1 MLLDGIPLC
10 NLTGVREQVLNDC
23 PSFYGLFD
31 IEECFPLY
39 PAVRDGLIPRFAA
52 SALAYDDIESIVLEV
67 EFSLAIA
74 IVPLLTTDS
83 ISARLD
89 ITSMKSSIS
98 SVLPTTSSVP

>member
-52 SALAYDDIESIVLEV
+52 SALAYDDIESVVLEV
-67 EFSLAIA
+67 ECLAWA
-74 IVPLLTTDS
+74 LHTVPD
-83 ISARLD
+83 D
-89 ITSMKSSIS
+89 GDGF
-98 SVLPTTSSVP
+98 VP